1 MTEQLKKSLMLS
13 LKTIVDT
20 GMASKIILFG
30 SVAKGGDQPDSD
42 IDLCVLTPITDK
54 RPRNITVD
62 LRRKLW
68 GVKKSPLDLL
78 TYNQERFAYHASRDR
93 SFESIIDKGLF
104 FMKESLDFT

>member
-1 MTEQLKKSLMLS
+1 MTAQLKKELDVIV
-13 LKTIVDT
+13 KAIVDT

-30 SVAKGGDQPDSD
+30 SAARGEEAQDSD
-42 IDLCVLTPITDK
+42 IDLCVLTPITDR
-54 RPRNITVD
+54 RPRDITVD

-93 SFESIIDKGLF
+93 SFESIIDKEGVVLY
-104 FMKESLDFT
+104 ER